1 MNLLAFVGEVSDGF
15 LCFVRSPD
23 FRSHALGDVVAEY
36 PDLCAFGHKNHVHE
50 HGCVVIMTIAVIH
63 ELRKIQVRSKR
74 KTAAVNGESAIP
86 LGIGDVLFLVAA
98 CIRRADIHER
108 TESCLVLFILFDV
121 RSVHRR
127 C

>member
-1 MNLLAFVGEVSDGF
+1 M
-15 LCFVRSPD
+15 
-23 FRSHALGDVVAEY
+23 
-36 PDLCAFGHKNHVHE
+36 
-50 HGCVVIMTIAVIH
+50 IMTIAVIH

-108 TESCLVLFILFDV
+108 TEACLALFILFDV
-121 RSVHRR
+121 LKRTVRGGIVVALVIELADSHKLSHLSREVRPHTNVRA
-127 C
+127 